1 MAIATYASRIPNA
14 NEFFKSNCAFA
25 AQYISD
31 GFQLLSKIN
40 LFFMSARNKKKNNKQ
55 NQKTFQKCK
64 KIEEKH
70 CALQSAAA
78 FSIIIEGSSKNKKI
92 YWMCS
97 AYLR

>member
-40 LFFMSARNKKKNNKQ
+40 LFFMSARNKKKKQ
-55 NQKTFQKCK
+55 QTKSKKTFQKCK

-92 YWMCS
+92 Y
-97 AYLR
+97 